1 MEKADALRRLR
12 FRFLVL
18 LFSSALAHAVASS
31 GALVRGDTTTAPAL
45 VEIIRLDTTIRLDIR
60 YATPNNFT
68 GHAVYPSARA
78 FLRLPA
84 AEALLRVHRAL
95 RPRGYRIV
103 VFDAYRPWSV
113 TKTFWDVTPTEL
125 RKFVANPVYGSR
137 HNRGCAVDCSLV
149 DTNGNEVPM
158 PTGYD
163 DFSERAGAWYAGG
176 TQEQRT
182 ARDLLRS
189 AMEREGFTV
198 NPDEWWHFDY
208 AGWRDYPV
216 LDLPFD
222 RIR

>member
-1 MEKADALRRLR
+1 MEKADALRLLR
-12 FRFLVL
+12 FRLLVL
-18 LFSSALAHAVASS
+18 LFSSALLHAVAPS
-31 GALVRGDTTTAPAL
+31 GTLARGDTTTL
-45 VEIIRLDTTIRLDIR
+45 VEIVRLDTTIRLDIR

-68 GHAVYPSARA
+68 GHAVYHSARA
-78 FLRLPA
+78 FLQRPA

-95 RPRGYRIV
+95 RARGYGMV

-113 TKTFWDVTPTEL
+113 TKTFWDITPPDL
-125 RKFVANPVYGSR
+125 RKFVANPAYGSR

-149 DTNGNEVPM
+149 DTNGYEVAM
-158 PTGYD
+158 PSGYD

-176 TQEQRT
+176 TREERT